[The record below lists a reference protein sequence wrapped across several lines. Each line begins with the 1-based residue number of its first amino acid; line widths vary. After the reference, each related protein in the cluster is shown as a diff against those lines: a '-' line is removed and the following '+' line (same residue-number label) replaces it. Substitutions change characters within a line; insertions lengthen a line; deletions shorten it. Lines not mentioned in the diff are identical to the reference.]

1 LYRLRMAHQSPRM
14 NVKSTVQMECK
25 ATRHVQQNE
34 VGELYFPARTPI
46 ARVLSIII
54 YYSSLTW
61 PSLGTFGGLG
71 GRPSAQSDLT
81 RAGISRCTG
90 GLLGEFYW
98 AQSWQF
104 DFQTD
109 TRGFTPGTEV
119 PPWSRLSS
127 PYKWNQQVLRVEQL
141 QCHVGSEMWVKT
153 GHT

>member
-1 LYRLRMAHQSPRM
+1 MNKTMGFQQIVSAENGAPRM

-109 TRGFTPGTEV
+109 PRGPHLTSGI
-119 PPWSRLSS
+119 SRYSA
-127 PYKWNQQVLRVEQL
+127 
-141 QCHVGSEMWVKT
+141 
-153 GHT
+153 